1 MRTRGHAS
9 LNSFSIL
16 SASGKMQRDALG
28 KGALPW
34 WKAIARSVV
43 LSPW

>member
-1 MRTRGHAS
+1 MLWRLAGETGVGEDWGHAS
-9 LNSFSIL
+9 LNSFSML

-34 WKAIARSVV
+34 
-43 LSPW
+43 